1 MPKSKRDKKVSLTKT
16 AKHGM
21 EWKKKLVKDV
31 QEAAQE
37 YDSIYV
43 FRVINMRISGLNEL
57 RKKFRDSKMFLGKNK
72 VVALALGKDEKSEM
86 LQDVHKLS
94 ERLQGECGLLFTS
107 RKESEVME
115 EFESFCE
122 LDFARS
128 GAPATKTVVLP
139 EGPLEQF
146 AHSLEPH
153 LRSLGMPTALKK
165 GVVTLIR
172 DYTVCKKGKV
182 LTPEQ
187 AKILKLLDMK
197 MAEFRVLVDSVYTK
211 PDDFKVVLK
220 LDSSMVED
228 EEEEEEEVDEDEQ
241 ETIVDEDMEDDDD
254 EEGGSD
260 E

>member
-37 YDSIYV
+37 YNSIYV
-43 FRVINMRISGLNEL
+43 FRVNNMRISGLNEL

-72 VVALALGKDEKSEM
+72 VVALALGKDAQSEM
-86 LQDVHKLS
+86 LQDVHKIS

-107 RKESEVME
+107 RQESEVME
-115 EFESFCE
+115 AFESFCE
-122 LDFARS
+122 LDYARG
-128 GAPATKTVVLP
+128 GAHATKTVELE

-153 LRSLGMPTALKK
+153 LRSLGLPTSLKK
-165 GVVTLIR
+165 GVVTLIK
-172 DYTVCKKGKV
+172 DYKVCKKGQV

-187 AKILKLLDMK
+187 ARILKLLDIK
-197 MAEFRVLVDSVYTK
+197 MAEFRVVVDSVWTK
-211 PDDFKVVLK
+211 PDDFKVLLK

-228 EEEEEEEVDEDEQ
+228 EEEVDEDQE
-241 ETIVDEDMEDDDD
+241 ETIVEDEEMDDDD
-254 EEGGSD
+254 NDGESD

>member
-21 EWKKKLVKDV
+21 EWKKKLVKEV

-37 YDSIYV
+37 YDAIYV
-43 FRVINMRISGLNEL
+43 FRIINMRISGLNEL
-57 RKKFRDSKMFLGKNK
+57 RKKFRDSRMFLGKNK
-72 VVALALGKDEKSEM
+72 VVALALGKDAKSEM
-86 LQDVHKLS
+86 LQDVHKIS

-107 RKESEVME
+107 RKESDVME
-115 EFESFCE
+115 VFEEFCE

-128 GAPATKTVVLP
+128 GAQATKTVELP

-172 DYTVCKKGKV
+172 DYTVCKKGQV
-182 LTPEQ
+182 LSPEQ
-187 AKILKLLDMK
+187 AKILKLLDIK
-197 MAEFRVLVDSVYTK
+197 MAEFRVLVDSVWTK
-211 PDDFKVVLK
+211 PDDFKVLLK
-220 LDSSMVED
+220 LV
-228 EEEEEEEVDEDEQ
+228 EEEEGEEEEVDEDLE
-241 ETIVDEDMEDDDD
+241 ETIVMDDEEMDDNDE